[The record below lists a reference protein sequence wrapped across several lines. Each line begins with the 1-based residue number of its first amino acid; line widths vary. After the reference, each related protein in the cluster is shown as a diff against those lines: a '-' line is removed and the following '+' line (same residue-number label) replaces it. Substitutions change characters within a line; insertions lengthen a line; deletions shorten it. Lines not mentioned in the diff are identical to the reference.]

1 MPSERRSPPNPWR
14 RLRRRLA
21 PLRPLRPYVLGL
33 IALLVVAGVWGTFR
47 AFSLQRE
54 LTAAKDGIPGVEQAL
69 RDGDAGLASQ
79 RLATV
84 REHTGKA
91 RSITRDP
98 VWRAGSRL
106 PFVRL
111 PIRTSTG
118 VAVAADRLAREVL
131 PELVTAADLLGGR
144 RRTVGTRVDLAPFRD
159 AGPPLARASAA
170 LNDVESDLAA
180 LRVSGVGRVDEG
192 RADALRRVRRLR
204 PVVDGAHVAT
214 VLVPD
219 LLGSPSPKRFFLAV
233 QNNAE
238 SRASGGLVGAY
249 GILRASGGRLSLE
262 RVGSNDELPRPRTAV
277 PAPDPA
283 VAARY
288 GRLGLGTDWRS
299 ANLSPHF
306 PTTGATIAAMWRA
319 GTGQPLDGVVAV
331 DPVAL
336 ARVLE
341 VVGPVP
347 LGDGTSVTPGNA
359 VDLLLRGFY
368 ERFPTAE
375 ASAAKN
381 TFLAGTARAVFAR
394 LDRGQ
399 VDARRL
405 AERLGRS
412 AGDGHL
418 QLWLVDARQ
427 QALLERTALAGTL
440 DAPQSAF
447 LSVVTQNVAGTK
459 LDYYLRRRVSY
470 VARATGEAVSVGGA
484 PVPVERATVEVAL
497 HNTAPATG
505 LPPYVTLRPDT
516 LPGERVPRGQ
526 NRLWVSIY
534 LPGGTQLRSATL
546 DGRAIAM
553 ESDTERGLVVLSY
566 VLSQDPGARNVLRV
580 EVDALVRGP
589 GFEYR
594 AQPLAFPDAVTVE
607 RA

>member
-33 IALLVVAGVWGTFR
+33 VALLVVAGLWGAFR
-47 AFSLQRE
+47 AWSLQRE
-54 LTAAKDGIPGVEQAL
+54 LTAAKTGIPGVEQAL
-69 RDGDAGLASQ
+69 REGEAGLASQ
-79 RLATV
+79 RLAGV

-98 VWRAGSRL
+98 VWRVGGRL
-106 PFVRL
+106 PFVRK

-131 PELVTAADLLGGR
+131 PELVGAADVLGAR
-144 RRTVGTRVDLAPFRD
+144 RATVGTRIDVAPFR
-159 AGPPLARASAA
+159 AAAPSLARASTA
-170 LNDVESDLAA
+170 LADVEADLAA
-180 LRVSGVGRVDEG
+180 LPRSGVRTVDDG
-192 RADALRRVRRLR
+192 WADALSRVRRLR
-204 PVVDGAHVAT
+204 PVVEGARVAT

-219 LLGSPSPKRFFLAV
+219 LIGSPAPKRFFLAV

-238 SRASGGLVGAY
+238 SRASGGLIGAY
-249 GILRASGGRLSLE
+249 GILRASGGRVSLE
-262 RVGSNDELPRPRTAV
+262 RVGSNDELPDVATAV
-277 PAPDPA
+277 PLDPELN
-283 VAARY
+283 ARY
-288 GRLGLGTDWRS
+288 GRLGLGADWRS

-306 PTTGATIAAMWRA
+306 PTTGSTIAAMWRA
-319 GTGQPLDGVVAV
+319 GTRQALDGVVAV

-341 VVGPVP
+341 VTGPVP
-347 LGDGTSVTPGNA
+347 LDDGTSVTSRNA

-368 ERFPTAE
+368 ERFPTGEQA
-375 ASAAKN
+375 AAKN
-381 TFLAGTARAVFAR
+381 TFLRDTARAVFAR
-394 LDRGQ
+394 LDGGR

-418 QLWLVDARQ
+418 QLWLADPGQ
-427 QALLERTALAGTL
+427 QALLERTSLAGTL
-440 DAPQSAF
+440 DAPEGAF

-459 LDYYLRRRVSY
+459 LDYYLRRQVSY
-470 VARATGEAVSVGGA
+470 AGHATGEAVSVGGE

-497 HNTAPATG
+497 ANTAPASG
-505 LPPYVTLRPDT
+505 LPPYVTVRPDAV
-516 LPGERVPRGQ
+516 PGDRVPRGQ
-526 NRLWVSIY
+526 NRLWVSLY

-546 DGRAIAM
+546 DGKPVAM
-553 ESDTERGLVVLSY
+553 ESGTERGLVVLSY
-566 VLSQDPGARNVLRV
+566 VLTQDPGARNVLRV
-580 EVDALVRGP
+580 EVDALVRAP

-594 AQPLAFPDAVTVE
+594 EQPLAHVDTLSVD
-607 RA
+607 RD